1 MTNIGNIGMPEE
13 YRAFEQCK
21 QHIYI
26 VHVIDETYWDNPV
39 GMWQVQAIILNKCRP
54 FLRNNKHH
62 FYLVYSGYKIILWER
77 ISRNLI

>member
-26 VHVIDETYWDNPV
+26 VNVIDETY
-39 GMWQVQAIILNKCRP
+39 
-54 FLRNNKHH
+54 
-62 FYLVYSGYKIILWER
+62 
-77 ISRNLI
+77 